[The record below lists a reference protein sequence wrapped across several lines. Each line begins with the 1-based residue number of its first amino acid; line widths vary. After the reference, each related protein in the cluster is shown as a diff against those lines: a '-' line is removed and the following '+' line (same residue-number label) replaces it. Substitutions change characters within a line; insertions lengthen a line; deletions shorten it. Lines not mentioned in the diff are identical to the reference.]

1 MKTLSKFVL
10 YTTSIALLSGSLL
23 LASPALAE
31 NALFSDVSNPAPE
44 MFLEEALTEN
54 SRPPSEYSASQ
65 GSPLLS
71 KEDIL
76 AASLANLEKDRSQA
90 PAATAPDAS
99 EDAAVSVEALGDE
112 PTLRAVE
119 LIAIEK
125 AIAEA
130 AIAKAAAERAAAFA
144 SKIESM
150 KNGNAGQLTGMYVQ
164 NSFAMSSG
172 DFWQFG
178 LAAQHGSLGLMAHNY
193 AGGGN
198 YFSLS
203 VGSVINLVYGDGSV
217 RKFQVTKIRRFEA
230 LQPNSPTSDFIDLD
244 NGGGKQSVSKV
255 FNAIYNS
262 SNPLVLQ
269 TCIANHGVST
279 WGRLFVIAKP
289 IG

>member
-10 YTTSIALLSGSLL
+10 YATAIALLSGSLL
-23 LASPALAE
+23 VASPALAE
-31 NALFSDVSNPAPE
+31 NSLFSGVGNPAPE
-44 MFLEEALTEN
+44 MLREEAFAEN
-54 SRPPSEYSASQ
+54 SRAPQEASVSQ

-71 KEDIL
+71 KKAVL
-76 AASLANLEKDRSQA
+76 AASLVNLEKDRSQA
-90 PAATAPDAS
+90 PSAIDPNRPELVAASLDS
-99 EDAAVSVEALGDE
+99 MGNE

-119 LIAIEK
+119 AIAVEK

-130 AIAKAAAERAAAFA
+130 VIAKAAAERAAAFA

-150 KNGNAGQLTGMYVQ
+150 TNGNAGQLTGLYVQ
-164 NSFAMSSG
+164 NSFAMSAG

-203 VGSVINLVYGDGSV
+203 VGSVINLVYGDGSI
-217 RKFQVTKIRRFEA
+217 RKFQVTKVRRFEA

-244 NGGGKQSVSKV
+244 NGGGKQSVTKV

-279 WGRLFVIAKP
+279 WGRLFVIAVP
-289 IG
+289 IS